1 MRQRM
6 QHRVDAAEV
15 IEEEKHL
22 RPIAGASL
30 PVRIDQCVEIKQ
42 CGLVL
47 SRRPRGEHEEPS
59 GAPVA
64 QTLKTDG
71 GGAGDKEHVRPTAG
85 VGEIEERLGMGR
97 PQALPD
103 ILPRPTTALLCNTIA
118 RKSAQISGE

>member
-15 IEEEKHL
+15 IEEEKHQ
-22 RPIAGASL
+22 RPVAGASL
-30 PVRIDQCVEIKQ
+30 SIRIDQCVEIKQ
-42 CGLVL
+42 WGLVL
-47 SRRPRGEHEEPS
+47 SVVPEVNTRSPAAPLSRRPPQDRWRRGRRQ
-59 GAPVA
+59 G
-64 QTLKTDG
+64 
-71 GGAGDKEHVRPTAG
+71 HVRPTAG
-85 VGEIEERLGMGR
+85 FGEIEERLGMGR